1 MRGEA
6 KLRSRAW
13 KYRASILM
21 WLLFAAI
28 AVTLWLTLGN
38 VFYLFN
44 FLYIG
49 TSLAVGLALAAG
61 KHPHFRVVTQF
72 LVGTY
77 MLVFLGVI
85 GHENMQ
91 IEGFWYYLL
100 LGVFEGATIHY
111 LVAKI
116 AGPALF
122 GRGWCGY
129 CCWTAAILD
138 LLPYKAAG
146 TGRRRSLAPIRYVAL
161 AGSLALVVGLMAF
174 ASADMDAIMWWLFLA
189 GNAAYYAVGLAMAV
203 ALRDNRA
210 FCKYVCPVGLLMKPA
225 AHVALLHV
233 SCDTTACI
241 HCGKCTRVCPM
252 GVDVPR
258 ECAVSRRRS
267 TECILCGKCV
277 DACPVKALRM

>member
-1 MRGEA
+1 MM
-6 KLRSRAW
+6 

-28 AVTLWLTLGN
+28 AVTLRLTLGN
-38 VFYLFN
+38 PFYLFN

-49 TSLAVGLALAAG
+49 TSLAVGLALAAAE
-61 KHPHFRVVTQF
+61 HPRFREVTQF

-129 CCWTAAILD
+129 CCWTAAVLD
-138 LLPYKAAG
+138 LLPYKAASS
-146 TGRRRSLAPIRYVAL
+146 GRRRGLASVRYVVL
-161 AGSLALVVGLMAF
+161 AGSFALVVALMIF
-174 ASADMDAIMWWLFLA
+174 ASADMDAVMWWLFLA
-189 GNAAYYAVGLAMAV
+189 GNAAYYAVGVVMAF

-225 AHVALLHV
+225 ARVALLHV
-233 SCDTTACI
+233 SCDSTACI
-241 HCGKCTRVCPM
+241 RCGRCTRVCPM

-258 ECAVSRRRS
+258 ECAGKRRS

-277 DACPVKALRM
+277 DACPVKALKL

>member
-1 MRGEA
+1 
-6 KLRSRAW
+6 
-13 KYRASILM
+13 M
-21 WLLFAAI
+21 WLLFAVI
-28 AVTLWLTLGN
+28 AVTLWLALGN

-44 FLYIG
+44 FVYIG
-49 TSLAVGLALAAG
+49 TSLAVGLALAAA

-146 TGRRRSLAPIRYVAL
+146 MGRRRSLAPIRYVAL

-189 GNAAYYAVGLAMAV
+189 GNAAYYAMGLAMAV
-203 ALRDNRA
+203 ASRDNRA

-258 ECAVSRRRS
+258 ECAGKRRS